1 MLTSD
6 TINGQLMSSQEFIQ
20 QNCSQLQSF
29 QIEDKVNELPN
40 ALTQTIGQNDEL
52 TQIPNTTDHLDKHL
66 NQRSDQQKQVVK
78 QNVEKEKIAV
88 KGLLKLSK
96 TNNRKRALNKKEL
109 DRNPNSIQK
118 RIALKR
124 ERNRIAAKKCR
135 QKKLQLIETLEKR
148 KLSLIE
154 ENKQM
159 EQNLKKCRSEVF
171 ETKLFLLRHRV
182 NDCKLIK
189 R

>member
-1 MLTSD
+1 MKANDLLTSD

-66 NQRSDQQKQVVK
+66 NQRSDQQKEVVK

-88 KGLLKLSK
+88 
-96 TNNRKRALNKKEL
+96 LNKKEL